1 MPGGTTTVFGPIS
14 LANEARI
21 ACSDIPACSI
31 LRIFFLLSQ
40 QVRQGYGSMRQAI
53 LVLQPHGQFRR
64 VAMRFTAGLSSSSAD
79 WAKQT
84 PAKSANKTRL
94 VLNGRMFLRHT
105 DHLRARVRQFDFIG
119 NQADDGAER
128 EHPKSD
134 PDPGNQRE
142 NVGLD
147 DRAAIVGRKSCKFEV
162 EVLVQ
167 ASPDGYF

>member
-1 MPGGTTTVFGPIS
+1 
-14 LANEARI
+14 
-21 ACSDIPACSI
+21 
-31 LRIFFLLSQ
+31 
-40 QVRQGYGSMRQAI
+40 
-53 LVLQPHGQFRR
+53 
-64 VAMRFTAGLSSSSAD
+64 MRFTAGLSSSSAD
-79 WAKQT
+79 RARQT

-94 VLNGRMFLRHT
+94 ILNRRMFLRHT

-134 PDPGNQRE
+134 PDPGNQRK

-147 DRAAIVGRKSCKFEV
+147 HSAAIVGRKSRKIDV
-162 EVLVQ
+162 EIFVQ